1 MNTKIIIAIICIL
14 GILAGI
20 IGYVTYTRNNEN
32 TKMKRDFHLQQIKKK
47 CHLGLKD

>member
-20 IGYVTYTRNNEN
+20 IGYVTYTRNNEKKI
-32 TKMKRDFHLQQIKKK
+32 TGIEMYMFHK
-47 CHLGLKD
+47 CIAGAIE